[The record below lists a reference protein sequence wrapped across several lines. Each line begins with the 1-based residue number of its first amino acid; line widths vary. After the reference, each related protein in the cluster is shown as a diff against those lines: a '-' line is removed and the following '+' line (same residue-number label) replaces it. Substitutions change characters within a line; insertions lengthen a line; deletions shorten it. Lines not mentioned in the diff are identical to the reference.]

1 MSSPSS
7 SEGPAPVPP
16 SAPVSGDAPP
26 PPTPEG
32 DAGLPAAHPPEGAT
46 AEGSVEAA
54 AESATEGAAEDGAA
68 ADLEV
73 LALAE
78 AGPEL
83 AAEAAVAVEEVEE
96 VEVEDTSAH
105 RFECRS
111 CGFVY
116 DPAEGVRK
124 IGIEAGTPFAALDPY
139 TFRCPV
145 CRSKVGAFRDI
156 GPREKPSGFE
166 ENLNFG
172 LGVNRL
178 TPGQKNV
185 LIFGGFALA
194 FAFFLSLYSLR

>member
-1 MSSPSS
+1 MSSTETPEPLPEVTS
-7 SEGPAPVPP
+7 VPE
-16 SAPVSGDAPP
+16 
-26 PPTPEG
+26 PTPLP
-32 DAGLPAAHPPEGAT
+32 DPIPAAEPAVDPAT
-46 AEGSVEAA
+46 
-54 AESATEGAAEDGAA
+54 
-68 ADLEV
+68 
-73 LALAE
+73 
-78 AGPEL
+78 
-83 AAEAAVAVEEVEE
+83 
-96 VEVEDTSAH
+96 H

-124 IGIEAGTPFAALDPY
+124 LAIEPGTPFVELDPIG
-139 TFRCPV
+139 FRCPV
-145 CRSKVGAFRDI
+145 CRSRVGAFKDI
-156 GPREKPSGFE
+156 GPRNKPSGFE

>member
-1 MSSPSS
+1 MSSETPSGSPPDASPPLETS
-7 SEGPAPVPP
+7 SESTLVATVGQAEVSDPSDARAPGEAVAQPDGASNPAAIEP
-16 SAPVSGDAPP
+16 AAPP
-26 PPTPEG
+26 T
-32 DAGLPAAHPPEGAT
+32 
-46 AEGSVEAA
+46 EAA
-54 AESATEGAAEDGAA
+54 T
-68 ADLEV
+68 
-73 LALAE
+73 
-78 AGPEL
+78 
-83 AAEAAVAVEEVEE
+83 AAEAPAAPAI
-96 VEVEDTSAH
+96 DPATH

-124 IGIEAGTPFAALDPY
+124 LAIEAGTPFLDLDPAS
-139 TFRCPV
+139 FRCPV
-145 CRSKVGAFRDI
+145 CRSRVGAFMDI
-156 GPREKPSGFE
+156 GPRNKPSGFE